1 MVRRSTGAAQ
11 PAGRR
16 AMSLRSLSKIG
27 CGLMALALVACSG
40 ATVGPATQPVPSEQT
55 EKIRQQYGTIHGN
68 DGFALFDSRPQP
80 DGGGGGGAGIGV
92 NVYLWRAALETID
105 FMPLVQADPFGG
117 VIITDWH
124 SPSGSPDERFKLTIY
139 ILDRVLRADAVKV
152 AVFRQVNDGGTW
164 SDATVDAGTKTGIE
178 DSILTRARELR
189 IAALGTA
196 QG

>member
-1 MVRRSTGAAQ
+1 
-11 PAGRR
+11 
-16 AMSLRSLSKIG
+16 MSSHSSSLMA
-27 CGLMALALVACSG
+27 CGLAALVLGAC
-40 ATVGPATQPVPSEQT
+40 ADAEIGPATQPVPNEQT
-55 EKIRQQYGTIHGN
+55 EKIRQQYGTVHGS
-68 DGFALFDSRPQP
+68 DGFVLFGNRSEP
-80 DGGGGGGAGIGV
+80 DTGGGAAGIGV

-152 AVFRQVNDGGTW
+152 AVFRQVNDAGQW
-164 SDATVDAGTKTGIE
+164 ADATVDTATRTGIE